1 MNIPLSWLKD
11 FVDIDLPLDELA
23 HRLTMAGLE
32 VEEITLVGL
41 PHPNPKAE
49 KRETKIS
56 GISWERDK
64 LVVAAIQEVNP
75 HPNADRLTLCRL
87 YDGEREHT
95 VLTGAPNLFEYKGKG
110 ELNPPL
116 KVAYARE
123 GATIYDGH
131 QDGFV
136 LTTLKRTKI
145 RGVESYSMVCSE
157 KELGISEEHEGIIL
171 LPEDAPTGMP
181 LADYMGDA
189 VLHIAITPNM
199 ARNASVIGVAR
210 EIAALTGKPLRQPQ
224 IPLPSGGKP
233 ITGRAHIQITQPELN
248 PRFVLGLLE
257 DITIAPSPYI
267 IQRRLKL
274 AGMRPINNIVD
285 ATNYTML
292 ELGEPLHAFDYD
304 VLLQRA
310 GGQAPT
316 IITRPAAPGE
326 TLTTLDNITRKLDDF
341 TVLVC
346 DTAGPLSLA
355 GIMGGLESEVTEATR
370 NVLLEGAAWNFINV
384 RRTVAAQKLNSE
396 AAYRFARG
404 VHPALAETGV
414 RRCLQLMQQIAG
426 GTLAEGLIDA
436 YPLPPEAPQIALG
449 SADVLRSLG
458 ISLTLQEI
466 RAILQPL
473 GFDLQPAE
481 DGFLVT
487 PPPNRL
493 DIGADLIGKAD
504 LMEEIARIYGYDRIP
519 ETRLR
524 DELPKQRG
532 NPAIEAEERVRDLLV
547 GLGLQEVITYRLT
560 SPEREARRFTPQ
572 TRHDDVPYVQLLNP
586 IASDRTV
593 MRHSLLASV
602 LEIVERNARTRPR
615 QALFEIGPVFLANQT
630 GHLPDEPL
638 RLVIVLTGV
647 RAPQGWQPADTAP
660 MDFYDLKGIL
670 QSLLNSLHITNVH
683 YQPLPEGSDHPTFHP
698 GKCALLLLGNSP
710 LGLFGQ
716 LHPLLREQYDLP
728 QTPVLAADLDLRTLL
743 NAIPDRFRAQ
753 SVPLYP
759 PVYEDLAFVLP
770 ESVPAAEVEALIR
783 QTGGRLLAEV
793 RLFDVYRGA
802 NIGAGNKSLAYA
814 LTYQDAER
822 TLKDDEVAKMRGRI
836 IRRVEQ
842 TLNAKLRS

>member
-1 MNIPLSWLKD
+1 MNIPISWLKD

-32 VEEITLVGL
+32 VEEVTLIGL

-56 GISWERDK
+56 GISWARDK
-64 LVVAAIQEVNP
+64 LVVAAIHEVNP

-87 YDGEREHT
+87 HDGEREHT
-95 VLTGAPNLFEYKGKG
+95 VLTGAPNLFDYKGKG

-145 RGVESYSMVCSE
+145 RGIESYSMVCSE
-157 KELGISEEHEGIIL
+157 KELGISEEHEGIIF
-171 LPEDAPTGMP
+171 LPEDAPVGMP

-189 VLHIAITPNM
+189 VLHIALTPNM

-210 EIAALTGKPLRQPQ
+210 EIAALTGKPLRLPES
-224 IPLPSGGKP
+224 PLPTGGNP
-233 ITGRAHIQITQPELN
+233 ISGRAHIQITQPELN

-257 DITIAPSPYI
+257 GVTIAPSPYFV
-267 IQRRLKL
+267 QRRLKL

-285 ATNYTML
+285 ATNYAML

-304 VLLQRA
+304 VLVQRA
-310 GGQAPT
+310 GGAAPT

-355 GIMGGLESEVTEATR
+355 GVMGGLESEVTENTR
-370 NVLLEGAAWNFINV
+370 NVLLEGAAWNLINV

-404 VHPALAETGV
+404 VHPDLAETGV
-414 RRCLQLMQQIAG
+414 RRCLHLMQQTAG
-426 GTLAEGLIDA
+426 GTLADGLVDA
-436 YPLPPEAPQIALG
+436 YPLPPQHPQIPLNP
-449 SADVLRSLG
+449 ADVQRSLG
-458 ISLTLQEI
+458 IALAPEEI

-473 GFDLQPAE
+473 GFELQSTAE
-481 DGFLVT
+481 GFLVT
-487 PPPNRL
+487 PPPTRL
-493 DIGADLIGKAD
+493 DIGANLIGKAD

-519 ETRLR
+519 ETRITA
-524 DELPKQRG
+524 ELPKQRG

-547 GLGLQEVITYRLT
+547 SLGLQEIITYRLT
-560 SPEREARRFTPQ
+560 SPERESRRLTPG
-572 TRHDDVPYVQLLNP
+572 TLREDLPYVQLLNP
-586 IASDRTV
+586 IASDRSV

-602 LEIVERNARTRPR
+602 LEIVERNARIRPR
-615 QALFEIGPVFLANQT
+615 QALFEIGPVFLASES
-630 GHLPDEPL
+630 GVLPEEPL
-638 RLVIVLTGV
+638 RLVLALSGA
-647 RAPQGWQPADTAP
+647 RAPHGWQPADTAP

-670 QSLLNSLHITNVH
+670 EGLLNGLHITNIRYDAFPSH
-683 YQPLPEGSDHPTFHP
+683 SDHPTFHP
-698 GKCALLLLGNSP
+698 GKCARLLLGETP
-710 LGLFGQ
+710 IGLFGQ
-716 LHPLLREQYDLP
+716 LHPRLREQYDLP
-728 QTPVLAADLDLRTLL
+728 QSPVLAADLDLRALL
-743 NAIPDRFRAQ
+743 NAIPDRFSAQ
-753 SVPLYP
+753 SVSPYP
-759 PVYEDLAFVLP
+759 PVYEDLAFVLS
-770 ESVPAAEVEALIR
+770 ENVPAAEVEALIR
-783 QTGGRLLAEV
+783 QTGGKLLTEV
-793 RLFDVYRGA
+793 RLFDVYRGE

-822 TLKDDEVAKMRGRI
+822 TLKDDEVAKVRSRI